1 MNTFTSTTQITRP
14 VSDIYAYLSDFNNHR
29 VLMPD
34 NVQAWSSDYNDAS
47 FNVQGITLKLS
58 ITERESNSR
67 IAITPTKKAPFDL
80 KLVWDLASNN
90 GTSEITLTITAEL
103 NMMMKMM
110 VAGPL
115 QKLADHQTETLARV
129 MV

>member
-34 NVQAWSSDYNDAS
+34 NVQAWSSDQDQAS

-67 IAITPTKKAPFDL
+67 IAITPTEKAPFDL